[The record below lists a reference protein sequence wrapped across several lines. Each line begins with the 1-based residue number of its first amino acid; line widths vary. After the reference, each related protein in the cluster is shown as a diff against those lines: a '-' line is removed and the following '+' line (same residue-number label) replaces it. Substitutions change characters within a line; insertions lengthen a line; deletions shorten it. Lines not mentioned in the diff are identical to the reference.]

1 MTGTAG
7 GGQPQQQYDEW
18 GRPIP
23 PYAEIP
29 QQYGYPP
36 QQQSPYGQ
44 QQPYGYDEW
53 GQPQYQQQ
61 PEQQQYPEQPGY
73 DYQGYPQQQPQ
84 YGQQYPQQ
92 PNPQQYPP
100 QPQYPNPDEQYGG
113 QPPQQYQQPVQQAP
127 YAVPEQRAARYAPP
141 QPPPPVVPAPARA
154 ASAAAPGAASA
165 RGPASAKGPG
175 AAGPAPAPGE
185 RGFGT
190 EEFAFVDDAEES
202 ADVIDWMKFSETRG
216 ERRDERRKRL
226 RNRAVAV
233 LVVLVLIAGGTG
245 GYLWAKGRLFDKPP
259 APVAAT
265 TQRTVIAVHLHD
277 LDQNIVTALLVSDPS
292 GNTGAT
298 VLVPG
303 TLAVPTDGGGAP
315 EALGSTASTKG
326 SVDVQGNAATR
337 DGLNTLLGANI
348 TATWGLYTPFL
359 QKLWDIVQPAGIP
372 VDANAE
378 ITVGG
383 KVLVSPGKA
392 ALHGD
397 AAVAY
402 ATYRAKG
409 ESAGAQLARF
419 GQVLAALVQAM
430 PQDGPT
436 ASSYITQMGA
446 VPDPSL
452 PDSTLGAVLAALSK
466 DAKAGKYSTQ
476 TLAVKGD
483 GTLGAGAGDLVKK
496 LLGGKVSD
504 SGSTATAARVA
515 VQDATGSKNL
525 ANLADADMV
534 NGGFTLVPGTAKS
547 ATTKSV
553 SSVGYTDAARAAD
566 AKQVALDL
574 GLPASA
580 VRKVTTAQSVDVM
593 VVLGQDF
600 KG

>member
-1 MTGTAG
+1 MSGTADG
-7 GGQPQQQYDEW
+7 SQPQQQQYDEW
-18 GRPIP
+18 GQPIP
-23 PYAEIP
+23 PYPEIP
-29 QQYGYPP
+29 QQYGYP
-36 QQQSPYGQ
+36 QQQQPPYGQ
-44 QQPYGYDEW
+44 QQPYGYDAY
-53 GQPQYQQQ
+53 GQPLYQQQ
-61 PEQQQYPEQPGY
+61 PEQQQYAEPGH
-73 DYQGYPQQQPQ
+73 DYQGYPQQPQ
-84 YGQQYPQQ
+84 YGQQQY
-92 PNPQQYPP
+92 PQQYPP
-100 QPQYPNPDEQYGG
+100 QQPQYGE
-113 QPPQQYQQPVQQAP
+113 QQYPQPAQPVQQAP
-127 YAVPEQRAARYAPP
+127 YAVPEQRAAQYAP
-141 QPPPPVVPAPARA
+141 PPPPVVPAPARA
-154 ASAAAPGAASA
+154 ASPTPPAP
-165 RGPASAKGPG
+165 AKGS
-175 AAGPAPAPGE
+175 GPAPAPGE

-233 LVVLVLIAGGTG
+233 LVVLVLVAGGTG
-245 GYLWAKGRLFDKPP
+245 GYLWAKGRLFDTPA
-259 APVAAT
+259 APVAAS
-265 TQRTVIAVHLHD
+265 TQRTVVAVHLHD
-277 LDQNIVTALLVSDPS
+277 LSQNIYTVLLVSDPS
-292 GNTGAT
+292 GHTGAT

-315 EALGSTASTKG
+315 EPLGSTPGSKG

-359 QKLWDIVQPAGIP
+359 QKLWDIVQPAGIS
-372 VDANAE
+372 VDANAT
-378 ITVGG
+378 ITVGS

-409 ESAGAQLARF
+409 ESSGAQLARF
-419 GQVLAALVQAM
+419 GQVMTALVQAM
-430 PQDGPT
+430 PQDAPT
-436 ASSYITQMGA
+436 ASGYITQMGA

-466 DAKAGKYSTQ
+466 DAQAGKYTTQ

-483 GTLGAGAGDLVKK
+483 GTLGAGADDLVKK

-515 VQDATGSKNL
+515 VQDATGSSNL

-547 ATTKSV
+547 AGAQAV
-553 SSVGYTDAARAAD
+553 STVSYTDAARAAD
-566 AKQVALDL
+566 AEQVAQDL

-593 VVLGQDF
+593 VVLGRDF